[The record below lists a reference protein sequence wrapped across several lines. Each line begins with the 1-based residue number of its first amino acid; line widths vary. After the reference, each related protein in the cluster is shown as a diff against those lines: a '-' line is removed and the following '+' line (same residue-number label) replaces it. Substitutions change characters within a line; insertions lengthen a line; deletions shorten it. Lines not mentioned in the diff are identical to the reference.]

1 MSNLGI
7 IDGGKGGHIADLLVF
22 SGYLV
27 IVLLIGR
34 FAGRRIRSAEDFHLC
49 GRSLGRLPA
58 AFSQAATE
66 FSGSGLIGGAALA
79 YTFGISVIWW
89 NWAAAPVYIIVGI
102 TIAVLLRK
110 LRVATTPGFLGERYG
125 ASAQRLTATLQVV
138 GLIMFTG
145 VQIKASIV
153 TLTAFFGMD
162 PVFAAVLVTTIFVA
176 YTIMG
181 GLWAVVWTDVLQ
193 YGILMGGVLLA
204 SGLAFYYVDGFTGLT
219 DNLPARYFDPA
230 AVGAMEIAGFFL
242 LVMHAYSTDQM
253 TLQRGLAAKDP
264 NVTRFAFIY
273 TGVNYIVF
281 GACVVFLGMSAAVL
295 LPGLD
300 QPDDAFPQLINQVF
314 PSGLRGL
321 MLTAILAVTMSTASS
336 ALAAS
341 SAMLV
346 QDIYEPLMNR
356 NREKSDRG
364 VVQDSRVATLLA
376 GLVALL
382 VAVLFP
388 GVVDM
393 VFFGVAVANAPIFA
407 PLILGLFW
415 HRVNRAS
422 AFWAIVVTAIVGIIS
437 AEYWYQKIDGI
448 IGDIHYLILAPAVG
462 FGIMLVATLL
472 WPNREK

>member
-1 MSNLGI
+1 MT
-7 IDGGKGGHIADLLVF
+7 DWLVF
-22 SGYLV
+22 AGYIV

-34 FAGRRIRSAEDFHLC
+34 LTGRRIQSAEDFHLC

-58 AFSQAATE
+58 ALSQAATE

-79 YTFGISVIWW
+79 YAFGISAVWW
-89 NWAAAPVYIIVGI
+89 NWAAAPVYIVVGV
-102 TIAVLLRK
+102 TVAVMLRK

-125 ASAQRLTATLQVV
+125 ATAQRLTATLQVA

-145 VQIKASIV
+145 VQIKASVV

-162 PVFAAVLVTTIFVA
+162 PLLAAVLVSGIFMA

-204 SGLAFYYVDGFTGLT
+204 TALAFYYVDGVGGLSA
-219 DNLPARYFDPA
+219 NLPERYFDPTA
-230 AVGAMEIAGFFL
+230 IGGMQIVGYFL
-242 LVMHAYSTDQM
+242 LVTHAYSTDQM

-264 NVTRFAFIY
+264 SVTRFAYLF

-300 QPDDAFPQLINQVF
+300 NPDGAFPQLINEVF
-314 PSGLRGL
+314 PPGLRGL

-336 ALAAS
+336 ALAAC

-346 QDIYEPLMNR
+346 QDIYEPLTNQVR
-356 NREKSDRG
+356 QKSDRT
-364 VVQDSRVATLLA
+364 VVRDSRIATLLA
-376 GLVALL
+376 GLTAFVVA
-382 VAVLFP
+382 AIFP
-388 GVVDM
+388 GVVEM
-393 VFFGVAVANAPIFA
+393 VIFGIAVANAPVFV
-407 PLILGLFW
+407 PLILGLYW
-415 HRVNRAS
+415 RRVNRAS
-422 AFWAIVVTAIVGIIS
+422 GLWAILATAIVGIVS
-437 AEYWYQKIDGI
+437 SEFWYMKIDGI
-448 IGDIHYLILAPAVG
+448 LGEIHYLIVG
-462 FGIMLVATLL
+462 PVVGLSIMLVATLL
-472 WPNREK
+472 WPSNEV